1 MLTVQSTQPC
11 MNAEIVENLLCSPD
25 NHAIQNYNAAIIHL
39 NQSRIHYIIPPNPS
53 SLPYLSS
60 SYSDWRTHLPTQPK
74 SCRIHLHAQMIP
86 MNQPLPKLLNSNLWS
101 RTSLTHLLGGSQMKM
116 KAALSAGVPQ
126 RHYVPRQSIRRDHE
140 GAHER
145 LKEDYFASE
154 PLYPESMFHTRFRM
168 NRHLF
173 LCIVDAL
180 GQWSPCF
187 IYRADCA
194 SRIGL
199 SPLQKCTAAM
209 RMLAYGTPADALDEY
224 LKIGKCTT
232 LQCLDNLHDG

>member
-1 MLTVQSTQPC
+1 
-11 MNAEIVENLLCSPD
+11 
-25 NHAIQNYNAAIIHL
+25 
-39 NQSRIHYIIPPNPS
+39 
-53 SLPYLSS
+53 
-60 SYSDWRTHLPTQPK
+60 
-74 SCRIHLHAQMIP
+74 
-86 MNQPLPKLLNSNLWS
+86 
-101 RTSLTHLLGGSQMKM
+101 MKM

-224 LKIGKCTT
+224 LKIGKCTA
-232 LQCLDNLHDG
+232 LQCLDKFARWVIEVFSGEYLQRPTCEDVEHLLQVNESRSFPRMLDGIDCMHWRWEKCPLVWRG